1 MANAEHQMQAAC
13 VRWFR
18 LQYPELARLLFAVP
32 NGSRRT
38 PWEQR
43 QAMQEGLV
51 AGVADIILLVPRG
64 GYGSLCLEAKKEVEE
79 WHNGKRTIKRGY
91 QSQAQK
97 AWQTDAEREGNRY
110 AVFHNLDEFMREVNR
125 YLAL

>member
-1 MANAEHQMQAAC
+1 MALTEHHTQAAC

-18 LQYPELARLLFAVP
+18 LQYPDLARLLFAVP

-38 PWEQR
+38 RWEQG
-43 QAMQEGLV
+43 QAKEEGLV
-51 AGVADIILLVPRG
+51 AGVADLILLVPRG

-79 WHNGKRTIKRGY
+79 WSKGKRTIKRGY

-97 AWQTDAEREGNRY
+97 AWQADAERHGNRY
-110 AVFHNLDEFMREVNR
+110 AVFHNIDEFMREVNR